1 MNSYILNLN
10 NLKFIFISSSSGSA
24 CFCIKG
30 VIVSA
35 IGFGQI
41 VSSIHPALAPSPP
54 PMVRV
59 LMMRV
64 MIMGLYRNTILA
76 VSGLKA
82 GSASMMVPLS
92 KHGVHGY
99 VVIGLPYIGLFCL

>member
-41 VSSIHPALAPSPP
+41 VSSIHPALAPSGIISEHNSGCQWIEGW
-54 PMVRV
+54 VR
-59 LMMRV
+59 
-64 MIMGLYRNTILA
+64 IDDGT
-76 VSGLKA
+76 
-82 GSASMMVPLS
+82 
-92 KHGVHGY
+92 
-99 VVIGLPYIGLFCL
+99 FE